1 MGNVLKGEICMNTRH
16 LKLGQLQASRKSI
29 GQSNQFSQFSQSGQF
44 NQFNQFKKCATVVG
58 MVFCLSL
65 NACGTMSNRGKNTAI
80 GAGVGA
86 VAGAVLTGGSAWGT
100 VGGAAVGGVVG
111 NQIGK

>member
-1 MGNVLKGEICMNTRH
+1 MYMTYVPC
-16 LKLGQLQASRKSI
+16 
-29 GQSNQFSQFSQSGQF
+29 
-44 NQFNQFKKCATVVG
+44 FKKHNLKKAVG
-58 MVFCLSL
+58 IIGITLCLSL
-65 NACGTMSNRGKNTAI
+65 SACGTMSNRGKSTAI